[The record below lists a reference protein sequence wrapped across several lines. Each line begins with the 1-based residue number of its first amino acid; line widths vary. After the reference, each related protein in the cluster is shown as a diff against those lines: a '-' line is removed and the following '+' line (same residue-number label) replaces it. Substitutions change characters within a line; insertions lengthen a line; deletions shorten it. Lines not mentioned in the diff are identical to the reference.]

1 MAVETPTDANAG
13 NAAFMRNCTENQFD
27 WMAKETDATAQ
38 IESGENGK
46 REGTRVIG
54 GKKRS
59 EKGSRDARGVPQ
71 VPLALCVGCHAVVS
85 YLVAV
90 DLVVAVGLV
99 CFSSL
104 HDFTSLRGTAT
115 ATATGAAKGALFV
128 KAKEDRRNRD
138 GDTQNHTATK
148 ATFSHFQTSKR
159 RIEAAPGAGNGKP
172 CFKTKPCFCRR
183 RSNERLLQ

>member
-1 MAVETPTDANAG
+1 MAGGYLAVENPTDANAG

-115 ATATGAAKGALFV
+115 GDGHGGGKGGTFRKGERGQEKSRWGHAK
-128 KAKEDRRNRD
+128 
-138 GDTQNHTATK
+138 
-148 ATFSHFQTSKR
+148 SHGH
-159 RIEAAPGAGNGKP
+159 EGN
-172 CFKTKPCFCRR
+172 
-183 RSNERLLQ
+183 LLPLPDE